1 MTNYAI
7 LRVQKLKKTDLHLHS
22 AHVMRTQETFNADPE
37 LTKYN
42 QILVGSGTPQ
52 SSVEDYIKKHSLKVR
67 NSTTVHAVEML
78 LTASPQY
85 FRAIGKKFD
94 TAKTKAFA
102 DVCKKFLQDKY
113 GDRVVFSVL
122 HLDETTPHIHVTLV
136 PNVDGKLNAKALFDR
151 KELVK
156 LQDEFAAACSGLG
169 LERGMKSSKAK
180 HTTIKQY
187 YKIVNDAT
195 VQMKLNYKPLRK
207 PGLGDLWGT
216 DYIDEANMNM
226 RKALSYAT
234 KKHDEAA
241 VLRSRNEAIDKQN
254 EALRKQRDNA
264 NANVT
269 KLEIDLR
276 ATKSKLYKNQQDA
289 LWNQKLLEEV
299 MREQPELIN
308 EIMKK
313 RKLQIERDYHK
324 QLEAMKKAQQSDD
337 VNSTW
342 TSDSG
347 FKV

>member
-122 HLDETTPHIHVTLV
+122 HLDETTPHIHATIV
-136 PNVDGKLNAKALFDR
+136 PEVGGKLNAKALFDR
-151 KELVK
+151 KELIK
-156 LQDEFAAACSGLG
+156 LQDEFAAACSVLK
-169 LERGMKSSKAK
+169 LERGMRSSKAK

-195 VQMKLNYKPLRK
+195 VQMKLNYKPIKK

-264 NANVT
+264 NDKVN
-269 KLEIDLR
+269 KLEMDLR
-276 ATKSKLYKNQQDA
+276 QSKGKFFALQQDS

-299 MREQPELIN
+299 MKEQPELIN

-313 RKLQIERDYHK
+313 RQLQIERDYHK
-324 QLEAMKKAQQSDD
+324 QLEQLKKAQQSDD

-342 TSDSG
+342 ISDSG

>member
-7 LRVQKLKKTDLHLHS
+7 LRIQKLKKSDLHLHS

-85 FRAIGKKFD
+85 FKAVGKKFD

-102 DVCKKFLQDKY
+102 DVCKQFLKDKY
-113 GDRVVFSVL
+113 GDRVVFSML

-187 YKIVNDAT
+187 YKIVNDAS
-195 VQMKLNYKPLRK
+195 VQLQANYKPIKK

-264 NANVT
+264 YADVL
-269 KLEIDLR
+269 KLEHDQRVL
-276 ATKSKLYKNQQDA
+276 KSKLYQNQQDS
-289 LWNQKLLEEV
+289 LWNKKLLDEV
-299 MREQPELIN
+299 MREQPHLIN
-308 EIMKK
+308 EILEK
-313 RKLQIERDYHK
+313 RQKQIEREYHK
-324 QLEAMKKAQQSDD
+324 QLDELKKAQQLDD
-337 VNSTW
+337 VHGVL

-347 FKV
+347 FKM